1 MLTLLILS
9 AVGIVAAVGLAAITD
24 PCSIDNLN
32 ADAKCLNCFSKTEK
46 QAALVYWLAQALKA
60 AGGADYT
67 NINDLETAVA
77 CLKCE
82 PTFMLDSFDV
92 AIAQGLAEN
101 EGASSLTVTQLR
113 AAIKCWVCA
122 DPKVL
127 RTAETLLRCKLN
139 AFIGGPIIL

>member
-1 MLTLLILS
+1 MLTLLILVAMV
-9 AVGIVAAVGLAAITD
+9 AVIVLAAITD

-46 QAALVYWLAQALKA
+46 QAALVYWLAQALKG

-67 NINDLETAVA
+67 NINDLEDAVK

-92 AIAQGLAEN
+92 AIAQSLALN
-101 EGASSLTVTQLR
+101 EGADDLTVTQLR

-139 AFIGGPIIL
+139 SFIGGPPIL